1 MSLCPYGKMDQ
12 CAEVHCD
19 WWNQNEHMCAM
30 AIEAH
35 ERASFF
41 TKLNNLLDDIKKD
54 GAIKAVNALKGWLS
68 KQDRSK
74 FN

>member
-12 CAEVHCD
+12 CAEAHCD

-35 ERASFF
+35 ERAYFF
-41 TKLNNLLDDIKKD
+41 TKLNNLLDDMRKEE
-54 GAIKAVNALKGWLS
+54 AAKAVNALNEWLS